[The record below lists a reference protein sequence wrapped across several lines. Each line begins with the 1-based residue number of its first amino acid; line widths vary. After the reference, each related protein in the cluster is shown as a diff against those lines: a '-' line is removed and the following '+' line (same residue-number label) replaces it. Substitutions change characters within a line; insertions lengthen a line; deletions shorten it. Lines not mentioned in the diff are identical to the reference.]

1 MFIQTLLNA
10 WLIMNPTSRK
20 TGVKNRVSG
29 VKGKTFSFDVCAEC
43 NLICCQDANPPLT
56 ASRIK
61 MVREFLEIHNFPLD
75 DIFIAEEYTH
85 PSADSEGF
93 CVFYSREAKK
103 CRIHQVKPETCKAG
117 PITFDINPVT
127 RKVEWF
133 LKKGCLCALAE
144 KLFGD
149 EFGFKD
155 HFEEAKVELMKLI
168 CDLGSGDLEAILKI
182 DEPQTFKV
190 GETDLP
196 AKVIEKLGL

>member
-1 MFIQTLLNA
+1 
-10 WLIMNPTSRK
+10 
-20 TGVKNRVSG
+20 VKNKVSG
-29 VKGKTFSFDVCAEC
+29 LKGKTFSFDVCEDC
-43 NLICCQDANPPLT
+43 KLICCQDANPPLT

-61 MVREFLEIHNFPLD
+61 IVREFFKTNNFPLGD
-75 DIFIAEEYTH
+75 VFIAEEYIH
-85 PSADSEGF
+85 PSADSGGF
-93 CVFYSREAKK
+93 CFFYSKEDKK
-103 CRIHQVKPETCKAG
+103 CRIHHVKPETCKAG
-117 PITFDINPVT
+117 PFTFDINPLT

-149 EFGFKD
+149 KIAFRD
-155 HFEEAKVELMKLI
+155 HFNEAKVELMKLI
-168 CDLGSGDLEAILKI
+168 CDLDSSELKAILKI